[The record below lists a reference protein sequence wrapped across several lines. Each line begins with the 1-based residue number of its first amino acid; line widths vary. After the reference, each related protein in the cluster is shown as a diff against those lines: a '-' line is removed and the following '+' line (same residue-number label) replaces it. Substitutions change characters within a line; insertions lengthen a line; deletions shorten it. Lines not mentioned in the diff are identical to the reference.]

1 MKGEGIRR
9 RILVATLLL
18 LPFFLQGCKNSSS
31 VGMNPFVTEDSAEK
45 FSLNKQEIQKAYD
58 LSLSKDYLA
67 VIGSQ
72 LPRSMILNSY
82 WRFLEKISSGTQPE
96 TQQGSFSALGYFAA
110 PSLTVIKKICT
121 PDSPY
126 IGAVMVRLQSVEL
139 ATPPCGPG
147 SGAIRIP
154 LGYSMRGF
162 IVPSTNRFATAIPL
176 DVLAEASKSGRPL
189 SWSDINPQWP
199 KRQIRWVFNAQTD
212 FKADLK
218 IMGIRPP
225 DQYLLAANYNRSFVN
240 VANNPD
246 NLLFSP
252 TTPSL
257 KARLKGAQ
265 FRIVPIQAERN
276 SPPIAPGADA
286 LNRYPAKL
294 VRTIY
299 LYINSRSPNRCVIGD
314 FADFM
319 LNNNARLM
327 NESNVI
333 PLRPEERIQ
342 ALLALQGHRHDT
354 LKDDTKSLCRGYQD
368 STHKRDPNITPIRR

>member
-1 MKGEGIRR
+1 
-9 RILVATLLL
+9 
-18 LPFFLQGCKNSSS
+18 
-31 VGMNPFVTEDSAEK
+31 MNPFVTEDLAEK
-45 FSLNKQEIQKAYD
+45 FSLNKQEIQKVYD
-58 LSLSKDYLA
+58 QSLSKDYLA
-67 VIGSQ
+67 IIGSQ

-82 WRFLEKISSGTQPE
+82 WHFLEKISSGTQPE

-225 DQYLLAANYNRSFVN
+225 DQYLLAANYNRSFLN

-252 TTPSL
+252 TIPSL
-257 KARLKGAQ
+257 KAQLQGAQ
-265 FRIVPIQAERN
+265 VRVVPIQVQHN
-276 SPPIAPGADA
+276 SPAIAPGPDA
-286 LNRYPAKL
+286 LNSYPIKL
-294 VRTIY
+294 IRTIF
-299 LYINSRSPNRCVIGD
+299 LYINSTASNACVAGY
-314 FADFM
+314 FAEFM
-319 LNNNARLM
+319 LDHNTRLM
-327 NESNVI
+327 NENDVI
-333 PLRPEERIQ
+333 PLRPAERIMAMQ
-342 ALLALQGHRHDT
+342 TLRGHLQHG
-354 LKDDTKSLCRGYQD
+354 LKDDSNPLCRGYQEMIQAHQLN
-368 STHKRDPNITPIRR
+368 TITIRR